1 MVGTFSFNDG
11 QITEAIN
18 YPVQDYLSLT
28 ASITA
33 ETDLLYPLMDNE
45 QKLIN
50 PKSLRNSFL
59 SLWTSVPFK
68 QTFIGTQSYI
78 GVDSLNPTDK
88 DLKMKIFIG
97 KRSYSGTYSYQNS
110 HDIMSSTLLSSDI
123 DIFLYNTKLD
133 TVSNTITRAMIL
145 AGGDKSLYSG
155 SPFIQSQRVS
165 GVTES
170 VSLDFVSNSGN
181 LILENTNSIS
191 GSFSLNGIELPS
203 ISENSA
209 SASNNKLWFYE
220 DGKVIWD
227 ELKLPELNN
236 IGITGSEYNIYGSP
250 VNINGYPLELS
261 DNRYTPMKIGGIKLG
276 ETFDNV
282 SISEVLR
289 GLLYP
294 YLSPLCTI
302 SIDNQYAEVGT
313 YPVPVLTYTITKR
326 SNVTKP
332 TGLSNMIPGVY
343 PEITNDNQV
352 TITGTSSGIVISPI
366 GTASTIFTITVS
378 DSSGEISST
387 QSASVSI
394 EGIYPYFYG
403 FSNKDIIDNSELFT
417 LTKLVEYKS
426 DKIIDISGSG
436 NYYFIY
442 DYNYGLLSSI
452 LDNYNNNYIS
462 SFTYSVRT
470 LSKYPWSIKKF
481 YVYQWNDVV
490 QIGPPSINYQFKY

>member
-1 MVGTFSFNDG
+1 MVGTFSFNEG
-11 QITEAIN
+11 KITEAIN

-28 ASITA
+28 ASITVD
-33 ETDLLYPLMDNE
+33 TDLLYPLMDNVE
-45 QKLIN
+45 KLIN
-50 PKSLRNSFL
+50 PIALRNSFL

-68 QTFIGTQSYI
+68 QTFFATHSYI
-78 GVDSLNPTDK
+78 GVDTLNPIDK
-88 DLKMKIFIG
+88 DLRRTVFIG
-97 KRSYSGTYSYQNS
+97 KRSYSGTYSYDNS
-110 HDIMSSTLLSSDI
+110 HDIMDSTLLSSDV

-145 AGGDKSLYSG
+145 AGGDPSLYSG

-170 VSLDFVSNSGN
+170 VSLDFVSNSGS
-181 LILENTNSIS
+181 LILETIS
-191 GSFSLNGIELPS
+191 GSFSLNSIELPS

-220 DGKVIWD
+220 NGKVIWD
-227 ELKLPELNN
+227 ELKLPELHN
-236 IGITGSEYNIYGSP
+236 IGMTGSEYNIYGTP
-250 VNINGYPLELS
+250 VNINNYPLELS
-261 DNRYTPMKIGGIKLG
+261 DTRYTSMTIGGIKMG
-276 ETFDNV
+276 ETFSNI
-282 SISEVLR
+282 SIGEVLR
-289 GLLYP
+289 GLLYT

-302 SIDNQYAEVGT
+302 SIDNKYVEVGT

-326 SNVTKP
+326 SNVTRP

-343 PEITNDNQV
+343 PEITDNNQV

-366 GTASTIFTITVS
+366 GTASTIFTITVT
-378 DSSGEISST
+378 DGSGEVSAT

-403 FSNKDIIDNSELFT
+403 FSNKDIIDNAELFN
-417 LTKLVEYKS
+417 LTKLIEYKS
-426 DKIIDISGSG
+426 DKVIDISGNG

-442 DYNYGLLSSI
+442 DYNYGPLSHI
-452 LDNYNNNYIS
+452 LDDYNNDYIS

-481 YVYQWNDVV
+481 FVYQWNDVA

>member
-1 MVGTFSFNDG
+1 MVGTFSFNEG
-11 QITEAIN
+11 KITEAIS

-45 QKLIN
+45 SKLVN
-50 PKSLRNSFL
+50 PIALRNSFV
-59 SLWTSVPFK
+59 SLWTSIPFK
-68 QTFIGTQSYI
+68 QTFVGTHSYI
-78 GVDSLNPTDK
+78 GVDSLNPVDK
-88 DLKMKIFIG
+88 DLKRKIFIG
-97 KRSYSGTYSYQNS
+97 KRSYSGTYSYDNS
-110 HDIMSSTLLSSDI
+110 HDIMNSTLLSSDV

-133 TVSNTITRAMIL
+133 TVSNTITRAVIL
-145 AGGDKSLYSG
+145 AGGDPSLYSG

-181 LILENTNSIS
+181 LILETIS

-220 DGKVIWD
+220 NGKVIWD
-227 ELKLPELNN
+227 ELKLPELHD
-236 IGITGSEYNIYGSP
+236 IGMTGSEYNIYGTP
-250 VNINGYPLELS
+250 VNINNYPLELS
-261 DNRYTPMKIGGIKLG
+261 DSRYTSMTIGGIKMG
-276 ETFDNV
+276 ETFSNI
-282 SISEVLR
+282 SISEILR

-302 SIDNQYAEVGT
+302 SIDNKYVEVGT

-326 SNVTKP
+326 TEVTKP

-343 PEITNDNQV
+343 PEIMNNNQV

-366 GTASTIFTITVS
+366 GTASTSFTITVS
-378 DSSGEISST
+378 DNSGEISST
-387 QSASVSI
+387 QSASISI

-403 FSNKDIIDNSELFT
+403 FSSKDIIDNAELFN
-417 LTKLVEYKS
+417 LTKLIEYKS
-426 DKIIDISGSG
+426 DKVIDISGNG

-442 DYNYGLLSSI
+442 DHNYGPLSHI
-452 LDNYNNNYIS
+452 LDDYNNDYIN

-481 YVYQWNDVV
+481 LVYQWNDVA